1 MSMTNTWFIWSLVS
15 AMLAGVTAMLTKVG
29 IGEISLGW
37 NFFSSLRHAS
47 GRTWLSLSVA
57 LVVACLSYVAYYR
70 ALQLGPV
77 SRVATVDKLSAAFV
91 IVFAAIFLGERLT
104 MLKVAGG
111 SLIVIGTI
119 LLAVE

>member
-1 MSMTNTWFIWSLVS
+1 MTNAWFIWSLIS
-15 AMLAGVTAMLTKVG
+15 AMLAAVVAMLTKVG
-29 IGEISLGW
+29 IGEISLDLH
-37 NFFSSLRHAS
+37 FFSSLRHAS
-47 GRTWLSLSVA
+47 ARTWASLGMA
-57 LVVACLSYVAYYR
+57 IVVACLSYVAYYR

-111 SLIVIGTI
+111 SLVVIGTI
-119 LLAVE
+119 LLAME